1 MIIMNESNPTNTQM
15 RMTRMR
21 MRMDDKFFVFVLIIL
36 IYNTFANKFKPT
48 GIDRHC
54 FGWIERMQTITV
66 LLPIVLRHP
75 SSIIHLSSSVYY
87 IILFSYIL
95 LNALC
100 ISTSA
105 NVSNLQYS
113 NNAFLVAFVVSSS
126 SSLSSSC

>member
-1 MIIMNESNPTNTQM
+1 MNRINPTNTQM

-21 MRMDDKFFVFVLIIL
+21 MRMDDNFFVFVLIFLSITL
-36 IYNTFANKFKPT
+36 SPINSNQLESIVVASDGLNDCKQLQYYYIQYY
-48 GIDRHC
+48 GIH
-54 FGWIERMQTITV
+54 
-66 LLPIVLRHP
+66 HP
-75 SSIIHLSSSVYY
+75 SVICHSSSSVYY

>member
-21 MRMDDKFFVFVLIIL
+21 MRMDDNFFVLIFF

-48 GIDRHC
+48 GIDRCC

-75 SSIIHLSSSVYY
+75 SSICHLSSSVYY
-87 IILFSYIL
+87 MILFSYIL

-113 NNAFLVAFVVSSS
+113 NNAVLVAFVVSSS